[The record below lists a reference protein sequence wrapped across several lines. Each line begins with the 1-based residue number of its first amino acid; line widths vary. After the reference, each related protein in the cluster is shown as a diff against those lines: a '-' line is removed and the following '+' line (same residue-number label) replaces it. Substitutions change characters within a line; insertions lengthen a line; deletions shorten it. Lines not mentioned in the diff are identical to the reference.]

1 MICQHVCRTEYSFWH
16 FDFLLH
22 DSTMPLITRRR
33 RAWSLKVIP
42 AMGKRMIRPCRH
54 QPVVI
59 KGFEREE
66 GVGQRRPLELVAHGG
81 FGGGC
86 ELTGPRRM
94 TPLAEILSAVLYH
107 LDLELQQSAWKLS
120 HACSKNCTA

>member
-66 GVGQRRPLELVAHGG
+66 GVGQREA
-81 FGGGC
+81 
-86 ELTGPRRM
+86 
-94 TPLAEILSAVLYH
+94 A
-107 LDLELQQSAWKLS
+107 
-120 HACSKNCTA
+120 